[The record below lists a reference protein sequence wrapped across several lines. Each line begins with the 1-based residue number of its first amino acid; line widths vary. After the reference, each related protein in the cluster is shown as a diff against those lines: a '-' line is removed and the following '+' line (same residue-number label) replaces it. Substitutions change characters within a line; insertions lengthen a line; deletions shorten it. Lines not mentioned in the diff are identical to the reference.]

1 MIIKLSSSL
10 STFKTLEFNPGLNIL
25 LAERH
30 ESSGVRGT
38 RNGTGKT
45 SFIELLH
52 FLVAEKRNKEDDFH
66 NPSLI
71 NNKFEVIFDNS
82 GSQLTIEKTA
92 GEASDLLLVNGREVA
107 AIDLRS
113 ELSQTW
119 FGLNSEITS
128 QKYSPKFGALLS
140 YFIRKERNGGFAD
153 PVLNST
159 SQKPWDSQ
167 VCLSYLLGFDWHLPQ
182 KLQLKKDEK
191 KNADALSSMI
201 KSGYLTDGELDLKK
215 MQARADLLDSEI
227 QVKRRDVASAKVI
240 DGYRSH
246 EISANELTAKIRDM
260 NEANLEDMDLCE
272 DIELALVEVED
283 SDISDVRS
291 LYEQVGIFFPNQV
304 QKRFEQVEQFH
315 RQVSKNRQIH
325 LKKELE
331 NARNRI
337 ELRRSEIARLQL
349 SLSEKLALLRSG
361 VAIERLSLLQSELNF
376 LEVEHADLQQQIPK
390 FQNVAKDQKRLK
402 REIDDLVDL
411 IEQDVM
417 ERSAPRKA
425 AVQIFAET
433 SQALYDDAGQLIIGR
448 SRGIA
453 GLSIETDIAGK
464 KSGGKNHMQVF
475 CFDWLL
481 VEMAKK
487 NDRFPGFLVHDSH
500 IFDGVDARQIALALR
515 LAHQKCE
522 ELGVQYIVAMNS
534 DDLQK
539 VEAELDA
546 DFSDDFD
553 LDDFILKTRLSD
565 QPGGGLFGV
574 QF

>member
-92 GEASDLLLVNGREVA
+92 GEASDHLLVNGREVA

-227 QVKRRDVASAKVI
+227 QVKRREVTSATVI

-315 RQVSKNRQIH
+315 RQVSKNRQTH